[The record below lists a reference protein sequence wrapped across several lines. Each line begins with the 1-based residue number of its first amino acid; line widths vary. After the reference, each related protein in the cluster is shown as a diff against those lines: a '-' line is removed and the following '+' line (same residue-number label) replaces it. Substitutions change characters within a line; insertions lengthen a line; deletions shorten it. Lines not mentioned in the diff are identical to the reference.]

1 MATRQAQALGKWALA
16 PSVVA
21 LSAWAF
27 VPLALA
33 LYFAFLRYNL
43 QDPDNTGW
51 AGFSNFYYFFKDPYF
66 LKDLINTVLLVAGT
80 IVTAS
85 QVTDVSPFLQWTLA
99 IIAGGGVC
107 ALVQTGTVA
116 LRSASSGTTLG
127 LTNPLV
133 STVEMGASAIVTFL
147 AIVAPVVA
155 FLVILAIAIVVFKV
169 FMKAFA
175 AAPIGRGSRTL
186 LA

>member
-1 MATRQAQALGKWALA
+1 
-16 PSVVA
+16 
-21 LSAWAF
+21 LSAACGFRVF
-27 VPLALA
+27 VPLLGMSAAHMAGHLSLAPGFDWIGSWPALI
-33 LYFAFLRYNL
+33 AFGCASVLEVGSYYVPWLDNL
-43 QDPDNTGW
+43 LDTIATPS
-51 AGFSNFYYFFKDPYF
+51 A
-66 LKDLINTVLLVAGT
+66 IVAGT

-133 STVEMGASAIVTFL
+133 STAELGASAIVTFL

-155 FLVILAIAIVVFKV
+155 FLVVLAIAIVVFKV
-169 FMKAFA
+169 FMKASA
-175 AAPIGRGSRTL
+175 AAPMERGSRTL
-186 LA
+186 PA